1 MIYKKF
7 QDLQLSSLGMGCMR
21 LPLLQDSKQIDIIAV
36 KQMVK
41 YAMDNGINYFDT
53 AWGYH
58 DGQSEKVMGEV
69 LSDYPRETFYLAS
82 KFPGYDSTTLSRP
95 QEIFEEQLKRCKTDY
110 FDFYMFHNVCESNID
125 GYLDEKYG
133 IFDFLMQQKRQGKIR
148 HLGFSTHGTL
158 DTMNRFMDAYGAEM
172 EFCQIQLNWLD
183 WDFQNAKTKL
193 ELLKAKNIPVWV
205 MEPLRGGSLCNV
217 EDKYKDTLNQF
228 ADYTM
233 VEWAFRFLQS
243 IDNVVVTLSGM
254 SNMQQLV
261 DNISIFKQDK
271 PLNSQQREK
280 LLSVAKTM
288 TSAKTLPCTS
298 CRYCTTYCPLQLDIP
313 WMIELYNEHVYSNGG
328 FIAPFALRSLP
339 EEKRPSACIACKAC
353 ESVCPQNI
361 KISEM
366 MKDFAS
372 KIKK

>member
-125 GYLDEKYG
+125 GYLDETTTSRQNPPSRFFYSRYLGHYEPFYG
-133 IFDFLMQQKRQGKIR
+133 RLRRRNGILSN
-148 HLGFSTHGTL
+148 ST
-158 DTMNRFMDAYGAEM
+158 
-172 EFCQIQLNWLD
+172 
-183 WDFQNAKTKL
+183 
-193 ELLKAKNIPVWV
+193 
-205 MEPLRGGSLCNV
+205 
-217 EDKYKDTLNQF
+217 
-228 ADYTM
+228 
-233 VEWAFRFLQS
+233 
-243 IDNVVVTLSGM
+243 
-254 SNMQQLV
+254 
-261 DNISIFKQDK
+261 
-271 PLNSQQREK
+271 
-280 LLSVAKTM
+280 
-288 TSAKTLPCTS
+288 
-298 CRYCTTYCPLQLDIP
+298 
-313 WMIELYNEHVYSNGG
+313 
-328 FIAPFALRSLP
+328 
-339 EEKRPSACIACKAC
+339 
-353 ESVCPQNI
+353 
-361 KISEM
+361 
-366 MKDFAS
+366 
-372 KIKK
+372 

>member
-21 LPLLQDSKQIDIIAV
+21 LPILQDSKQIDIIAV

-243 IDNVVVTLSGM
+243 INNVVVTLSGM